1 MPSILL
7 VDDHSIIRSALKIL
21 FGNELPLYSF
31 DEADNGNTALEKILT
46 NDYALIILDISIPG
60 TDAFHFAQ
68 TVLKAKPASR
78 ILIFS
83 MSEEHIYA
91 KRFLKIGAKGYIG
104 KYAPASQ
111 LKEAV
116 LSILDDHKYISPSMS
131 EYMADEIASG
141 NSENPFSKLSPKQTE
156 IATYLINGKS
166 ISDICSIMNLH
177 SSTISTQKNRIFQ
190 KLRIT
195 NMMELYNFGRAYL

>member
-21 FGNELPLYSF
+21 FSNELPLYCF

-116 LSILDDHKYISPSMS
+116 LSILDDHKYISPNMS

-141 NSENPFSKLSPKQTE
+141 NSENPFNKLSPKQTE